1 VYLSVNIFDPTRGYI
16 ADACSYPAVS
26 TLQRHKLKG
35 PFTPVTPETFAIWL
49 KQRADKK
56 SAEAEAREKAKVT
69 QRAAGR
75 VNGMSGRHMFEF
87 GGIQDEEVRIWVSF
101 GVNSSRIGW
110 LIVAISICSRLQ
122 DGDDEDWDIQRY
134 LADRD
139 KDARAESAADEDED
153 QYRARRNGEEESED
167 GEGREG
173 DDGQGDEDDEDGGE
187 KQANGND
194 AAGNGAAS
202 RTGKESGLADDEVQ
216 EAVDKLEKVR
226 VAT

>member
-1 VYLSVNIFDPTRGYI
+1 M
-16 ADACSYPAVS
+16 S
-26 TLQRHKLKG
+26 TSQRHKLKG

-56 SAEAEAREKAKVT
+56 SAEAEAKEKAKAT

-87 GGIQDEEVRIWVSF
+87 GGIQDEEVSFRGVSAWGNAGF
-101 GVNSSRIGW
+101 GW
-110 LIVAISICSRLQ
+110 LIVEILVLLLQ
-122 DGDDEDWDIQRY
+122 EGEDEDWDIQRY

-139 KDARAESAADEDED
+139 KDARAESAADEDEED
-153 QYRARRNGEEESED
+153 YRRRHGEDGSDD

-173 DDGQGDEDDEDGGE
+173 DDQDDQDEDGGE
-187 KQANGND
+187 KEANGDD
-194 AAGNGAAS
+194 AAGDGAAS
-202 RTGKESGLADDEVQ
+202 KSGKESGLADDEVQ